1 MKAGIKAIAPSIV
14 VNGLCPPLIVLP
26 GLTANEP
33 SKVGQ
38 HAFPDQMGIA
48 YIVALPSALR
58 FACWVL

>member
-33 SKVGQ
+33 SKVSQ
-38 HAFPDQMGIA
+38 HALPDQMGIA

-58 FACWVL
+58 FACCVL